1 MRTAVVG
8 ATGLI
13 GRLLVT
19 DLQTAGHDVVP
30 IARSV
35 GVDSVTGDGLD
46 AALAGV
52 QAVIDVTNTPAM
64 EAAEAEAFFE
74 RSTRNLL
81 DAGRRAGVGHHV
93 VLSITNIDRME
104 GNAHYAGKRRQE
116 QVAADGP
123 TTIVRAAQFF
133 EFAEMVAGWTRQ
145 GDTVTVAPLL
155 LQPVAAA
162 DVAAVLA
169 EVAAG
174 APQGMAPDLAGP
186 EPQDF
191 VDMTRR
197 VLAARG
203 DTTTR
208 IVPSWN
214 GVFGVEMAGE
224 VMLAGPGARLAPTTF
239 DAWLADLSG

>member
-8 ATGLI
+8 ATGLV
-13 GRLLVT
+13 GRLLVAE
-19 DLQTAGHDVVP
+19 LERGGHEVAQ
-30 IARSV
+30 IARSR
-35 GVDSVTGDGLD
+35 GVDTVTGDGLD
-46 AALAGV
+46 AALDGV
-52 QAVIDVTNTPAM
+52 EAVIDVSNTTAM
-64 EAAEAEAFFE
+64 ETAEAETFFE

-81 DAGRRAGVGHHV
+81 DAGRRAGVRHHV
-93 VLSITNIDRME
+93 VLSITNIDRIA
-104 GNAHYAGKRRQE
+104 GNAHYDGKRRQE

-133 EFAEMVAGWTRQ
+133 EFAEMVAAWTRQ

-169 EVAAG
+169 EVAVG
-174 APQGMAPDLAGP
+174 EPQGRAPDLAGP

-203 DTTTR
+203 DTTTKL
-208 IVPSWN
+208 VPSWQ
-214 GVFGVEMAGE
+214 GIFGVDMAGE
-224 VMLAGPGARLAPTTF
+224 AMLAGPGARLGPTTF
-239 DAWLADLSG
+239 DDWLRELS

>member
-1 MRTAVVG
+1 MTTAVVG
-8 ATGLI
+8 ATGLV

-19 DLQTAGHDVVP
+19 ELQRGGHQVAQ
-30 IARSV
+30 IARSL
-35 GVDSVTGDGLD
+35 GVDTITGDGLD
-46 AALAGV
+46 AALDGV
-52 QAVIDVTNTPAM
+52 DAVIDVSNTPAM
-64 EAAEAEAFFE
+64 EPAEAEAFFE

-81 DAGRRAGVGHHV
+81 EAGRRAGVRHHV
-93 VLSITNIDRME
+93 VLSITNIDRIA
-104 GNAHYAGKRRQE
+104 GNAHYDGKRRQE
-116 QVAADGP
+116 QAAADGP

-133 EFAEMVAGWTRQ
+133 EFAEMVAAWSRQ

-169 EVAAG
+169 EVAQG
-174 APQGMAPDLAGP
+174 EPQGRAPDLAGP

-208 IVPSWN
+208 LLPSWK
-214 GVFGVEMAGE
+214 GIFGVEMAGE
-224 VMLAGPGARLAPTTF
+224 VMLADPGARLAPTTF
-239 DAWLADLSG
+239 DAWLAGLS